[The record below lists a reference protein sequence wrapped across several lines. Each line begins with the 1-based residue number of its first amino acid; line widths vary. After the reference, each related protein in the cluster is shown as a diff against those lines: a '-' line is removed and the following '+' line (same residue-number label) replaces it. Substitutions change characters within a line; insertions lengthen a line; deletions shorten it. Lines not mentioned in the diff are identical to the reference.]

1 MQAGVNIF
9 LRVYAMA
16 SLINLVADMLDKAMS
31 SLDFVHDDERD
42 RSHVILVESEDRE
55 LGKDFVF

>member
-1 MQAGVNIF
+1 MQAGVNIL

-16 SLINLVADMLDKAMS
+16 GLINLVADMLDKAMS
-31 SLDFVHDDERD
+31 PLDFVHDDERD
-42 RSHVILVESEDRE
+42 GSQVILVESEDRE

>member
-1 MQAGVNIF
+1 MAG
-9 LRVYAMA
+9 
-16 SLINLVADMLDKAMS
+16 LINLVADMLDKAMS
-31 SLDFVHDDERD
+31 PLDFVHDDERD